1 MLSTLIA
8 ASAMLGAPP
17 EGGTTIV
24 AASLFKNGYAVVT
37 REAPLVN
44 GEAVITDIP
53 QAALGT
59 FWVTATAGVT
69 LTEVVN
75 GNEEVA
81 STSPAGSIDEV
92 LALNEGKELVLM
104 ARESGKVEGKLL
116 SAAGSALILQTQS
129 GILVIPKNSISSI
142 LGSGIA
148 WSKESKTT
156 RRVIRVK
163 AKGPSKGKVIL
174 VGLERGMTWAPAYS
188 IDITNEKK
196 LSIIG
201 KATILNDLGDLG
213 GIEAR
218 LITGF
223 PNVPYAGSPDPFTS
237 GVHVDAF
244 VGGLIALGAPEAGK
258 ALPGMMSQ
266 NAMRRDRA
274 QEFDEAFQI
283 SSLPGLSAEDL
294 FFYRQPSVSL
304 KKGERGYYVLFK
316 SEAEYEH
323 LYTWSIPDTLPEDN
337 RPQPDLSTIG
347 DVWHALKFKNGSTMP
362 WTTGPAT
369 IFKNGEILGQDE
381 SRYTAVGADALIR
394 ITKALDVRADQYEE
408 EVERV
413 RGALKVYNSTP
424 THDLVTVKG
433 TLEIQNRKPEA
444 IKMKITKDV
453 TGEVVASTGDSKVIK
468 NTKGLRDVNAHA
480 RIEWTPTVEPGKT
493 ITLTYTYK
501 VYVPT
506 RGY

>member
-8 ASAMLGAPP
+8 ASTLVAAAP

-37 REAPLVN
+37 REIPLTG

-59 FWVTATAGVT
+59 FWVTATPGVT

-75 GNEEVA
+75 GTET
-81 STSPAGSIDEV
+81 TSSKTPATSIDEV
-92 LALNEGKELVLM
+92 LSLNEGKELVLT
-104 ARESGKVEGKLL
+104 AREAGKVEGKLL
-116 SAAGSALILQTQS
+116 SAAGSALIVQTQS
-129 GILVIPKNSISSI
+129 GVLVIPKNSISSV
-142 LGSGIA
+142 LGSGIS
-148 WSKESKTT
+148 WSKESTTT

-163 AKGPSKGKVIL
+163 GKGPASAKVIL
-174 VGLERGMTWAPAYS
+174 VGLERGITWAPAYS
-188 IDITNEKK
+188 VDITNEQK

-201 KATILNDLGDLG
+201 KATILNDLGDLD

-223 PNVPYAGSPDPFTS
+223 PNVPFAGSPDPFTS
-237 GVHVDAF
+237 GINVDQF
-244 VGGLIALGAPEAGK
+244 VGSLIALGAPEAAK
-258 ALPGMMSQ
+258 APGMMTQ

-274 QEFDEAFQI
+274 QEFDEAFQV
-283 SSLPGLSAEDL
+283 STLPGLAAEDL
-294 FFYRQPSVSL
+294 FFYRQPDVRL

-316 SEAEYEH
+316 SEAAYEH
-323 LYTWSIPDTLPEDN
+323 LYTWDVPDTLPEDN

-362 WTTGPAT
+362 WTTAPAT
-369 IFKNGEILGQDE
+369 VFKNGEILGQDE

-394 ITKALDVRADQYEE
+394 ITKALDVRADQSEE
-408 EVERV
+408 EVARE
-413 RGALKVYNSTP
+413 RGALKVYSSNP

-453 TGEVVASTGDSKVIK
+453 TGEVVASTGDAKVIK
-468 NTKGLRDVNAHA
+468 NAKGLRDVNAHA
-480 RIEWTPTVEPGKT
+480 QIQWTPTVKAGEKL
-493 ITLTYTYK
+493 TLTYTYK

>member
-1 MLSTLIA
+1 MLTTIIA
-8 ASAMLGAPP
+8 ASALLGGAPK
-17 EGGTTIV
+17 GGTTIV

-37 REAPLVN
+37 REVPLVD
-44 GEAVITDIP
+44 GEAIISDIP

-59 FWVTATAGVT
+59 FWVTATPGVT
-69 LTEVVN
+69 LSEVVN
-75 GNEEVA
+75 GTEE
-81 STSPAGSIDEV
+81 STVKSAAGSIDEV

-116 SAAGSALILQTQS
+116 SAAGSALIIQTQS
-129 GILVIPKNSISSI
+129 GVLVIPKSSVSSV

-163 AKGPSKGKVIL
+163 GKGPASAKVIL

-188 IDITNEKK
+188 IDISNEKK

-201 KATILNDLGDLG
+201 KATILNDLGDLD
-213 GIEAR
+213 GIETR

-223 PNVPYAGSPDPFTS
+223 PNVPFAGSPDPFTS
-237 GVHVDAF
+237 GANVDQF
-244 VGGLIALGAPEAGK
+244 VGGLIALGAPEAAK
-258 ALPGMMSQ
+258 APGMMTQ

-274 QEFDEAFQI
+274 QEFDEAFQV
-283 SSLPGLSAEDL
+283 STLPGLAAEDL
-294 FFYRQPSVSL
+294 FFYRQPAVAL

-323 LYTWSIPDTLPEDN
+323 LYTWSIPDTLPDDN

-347 DVWHALKFKNGSTMP
+347 DVWHALKFKNGSSMP
-362 WTTGPAT
+362 WTTAPAT
-369 IFKNGEILGQDE
+369 VFKNGEILGQDE

-394 ITKALDVRADQYEE
+394 ITKALDVRADQSEE
-408 EVERV
+408 EIERE
-413 RGALKVYNSTP
+413 RGALKVNSSNP

-444 IKMKITKDV
+444 IKMKVTKDV
-453 TGEVVASTGDSKVIK
+453 TGEVTASTGDAKVMK

-480 RIEWTPTVEPGKT
+480 RIEWTPTVAAGKT